1 MREGYAATLSR
12 GAMERTAEREI
23 LDQPGVPDALAD
35 QAYHQL
41 ARIHRYLGD
50 TAVILNAI
58 RRDPLP
64 VRRIMDIGCATGGVL
79 REIGQKLGVETVGVD
94 VAPRGG
100 RDGRVRIV
108 RADAVRDPLP
118 KSDLAFSMYL
128 GHHLSE
134 QDVVALIRN
143 VGRFTRRFL
152 LLDLVR
158 HPLPL
163 ALFRT
168 FVAPFV
174 CPVVVADGDLSIR
187 RSYTRKEMGALAV
200 QALAGSSSR
209 FRHSVAPLYMRQVID
224 ISYSA

>member
-1 MREGYAATLSR
+1 M
-12 GAMERTAEREI
+12 
-23 LDQPGVPDALAD
+23 
-35 QAYHQL
+35 
-41 ARIHRYLGD
+41 
-50 TAVILNAI
+50 
-58 RRDPLP
+58 P
-64 VRRIMDIGCATGGVL
+64 VRSVMDVGCAAGGVL
-79 REIGQKLGVETVGVD
+79 SEIGRKLGVRTVGVD
-94 VAPRGG
+94 VVPRGP
-100 RDGRVRIV
+100 RDERVPIV

-118 KSDLAFSMYL
+118 KADLAFSMYL

-134 QDVVALIRN
+134 QDLIGLIRN

-174 CPVVVADGDLSIR
+174 NSVVVADGAVSIR
-187 RSYTRKEMGALAV
+187 RSYTRDEMGALTA

-224 ISYSA
+224 ISYRA